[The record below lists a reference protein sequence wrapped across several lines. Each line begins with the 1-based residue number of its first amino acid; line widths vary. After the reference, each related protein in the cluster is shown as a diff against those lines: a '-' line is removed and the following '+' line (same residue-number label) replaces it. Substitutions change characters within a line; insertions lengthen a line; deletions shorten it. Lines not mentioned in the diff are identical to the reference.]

1 MLTITILKGLPGS
14 GKSTLAK
21 QMVLDSQCGMKRVN
35 KDDIRA
41 MLDAGKH
48 TKGNEAMVLELRDHI
63 ILTALR
69 AGKHVVVD
77 DTNFEPRHLAAI
89 EALAEVIRAEKGS
102 CNVAVRFIDTPLEE
116 CIARDNARP
125 NGVGER
131 VIRTMYNKY
140 LRPEKAELVPLVQDE
155 TLPRAIIVD
164 IDGTLAKM
172 HDRGPFEWKKV
183 GQDLPHTDIIRLVHN
198 YDCGSFGTRV
208 HKILLSGRDAVCRP
222 ETEAWLLA
230 HGIEYDELHMRP
242 EGNME
247 KDALIKERIFR
258 EQIAGKYCVD
268 YVIDDRDQVVRM
280 WRDLGLR
287 CLQVADGDF

>member
-172 HDRGPFEWKKV
+172 HDRGPFEWSKV
-183 GQDLPHTDIIRLVHN
+183 GQDLPHDDIAWLVRKLREHHQII
-198 YDCGSFGTRV
+198 FM
-208 HKILLSGRDAVCRP
+208 SGRDAVCRP
-222 ETEAWLLA
+222 ETMAWIEQHVRMVPLDAHLL
-230 HGIEYDELHMRP
+230 MRP

-247 KDALIKERIFR
+247 KDSVVKERLFR
-258 EQIAGKYCVD
+258 EQIAGKYYVA

-280 WRDLGLR
+280 WRNIGLR